1 MVESGRMRAGHF
13 WGICVGALV
22 SVAALVAFVPAHAK
36 ADSPVLEFVAPGS
49 IFPVHFTAGGGA
61 VTAALADFDTV
72 VHCTGSEG
80 EGLITGP
87 RSTVSN
93 YVFTGCETEG
103 GTKNG
108 HECKSEDATN
118 AKEIKSGAIEADL
131 VFISQAKHEVG
142 MVLNPHGGI
151 YLSFECGGEA
161 VKAIGSFVSPVG
173 PINEQALS
181 FTAILSRLGALQVPN
196 AYEGPNGEGIP
207 AIPLGERE
215 DQPAGTTGVELGFT
229 IHPSA
234 PLRIKAVT
242 GAEVEAKRHADEA
255 AAAKKRQEEEAAA
268 AKKRQE
274 EERARAQRRQQ
285 HLAKALKG
293 CRKLKSDHKRTRCET
308 RAKKKFGAHSAN
320 RK

>member
-1 MVESGRMRAGHF
+1 L
-13 WGICVGALV
+13 LV

-49 IFPVHFTAGGGA
+49 IFPLHFTADGGA
-61 VTAALADFDTV
+61 VSAALAEFDTE
-72 VHCTGSEG
+72 VHCTGSHG
-80 EGLITGP
+80 DGFITGP
-87 RSTVSN
+87 RATVSN
-93 YVFTGCETEG
+93 YVFTGCETQ
-103 GTKNG
+103 NG
-108 HECKSEDATN
+108 PKAGHPCQSAGAN
-118 AKEIKSGAIEADL
+118 AEEIKSGAVEADL

-142 MVLNPHGGI
+142 MVLNPHGGT

-181 FTAILSRLGALQVPN
+181 FTAILSRQKALQVPN
-196 AYEGPNGEGIP
+196 AYEGPNGEIIP

-215 DQPAGTTGVELGFT
+215 GQPAGTTGVELGFT

-234 PLRIKAVT
+234 PLRIKAIT

-274 EERARAQRRQQ
+274 EERARAQRRAQ

-308 RAKKKFGAHSAN
+308 RAKKKFGAHSAS